1 MFCGMVS
8 SMSAKEGLAIARGVA
23 GARIPS
29 RPNDDGEFAVFGR
42 GLRRAPC
49 DLDDLAEAVLGVLY

>member
-1 MFCGMVS
+1 
-8 SMSAKEGLAIARGVA
+8 MSAKEGLAIARGVA